1 VKPPSHFPDTIR
13 TDRLLLQPY
22 PVSHAADLLT
32 RVEQHRPLLTR
43 NFAAMAQRLTSVE
56 ATIEFIC
63 DSNAQRRQGDMV
75 QYGAYIAGHTAEQLV
90 GQIKIKQI
98 DWIAGSMELSYFIY
112 PEWQRRGYASE
123 IVSAV
128 IGVAFANLNFK
139 TITLR
144 IITSNLASLRL
155 AQQLGFTYT
164 ETRERDFVCGFG
176 EQHDVQYWALH
187 SHT

>member
-1 VKPPSHFPDTIR
+1 
-13 TDRLLLQPY
+13 
-22 PVSHAADLLT
+22 
-32 RVEQHRPLLTR
+32 
-43 NFAAMAQRLTSVE
+43 MAQRLTTVE

-75 QYGAYIAGHTAEQLV
+75 QYGAYMARHTAGHTAEHTAEQLV

-176 EQHDVQYWALH
+176 EQHDVQYWTLH